1 MSDLDSRRV
10 DTGNNHDTS
19 KLPRAHRQSNHLRSE
34 RTRRGFRLAIE
45 GSSGSLDGEL
55 KIPCSKYH
63 AHRALILA
71 SLTPGKTV
79 INGLSDAGHVRYT
92 IQALRSLGTKIKI
105 DKDTF
110 TVEGGPYSPVSPQV
124 NVGSSGTTLYFLS
137 GLASLSDKPITIIGQ
152 RYFQRRPIKPLLN
165 ALADLG
171 VELDSPNGCPPI
183 SVKPVRPAGGIVRI
197 SGMLS
202 QWISG
207 LLLLAPFCTRHSTII
222 VEGPFNERS
231 YVDLTLRMMGQ
242 FGLEVDVT
250 DDGYRFE
257 IPPNQQPSPA
267 VITLPPDIG
276 SAAFGL
282 AATALHPSDVLLRGL
297 RSPKAAETDHPEAE
311 LLDIISDMGLPMDV
325 DPAAGFVR
333 VRHSGI
339 ELSPIAVDCRS
350 VPDMLP
356 ILSVLATF
364 ARGESYLS
372 NVEHVRL
379 KESDRV
385 SAMLQL
391 NQMGGD
397 VELRGDQLICG
408 GVDELKGAELS
419 SFNDHRVLM
428 ALAIAASR
436 AKGESRLTYP
446 NAYKISYPRFLN
458 EMNGIGMKMSVEVGS
473 VNFETPEVGNG

>member
-10 DTGNNHDTS
+10 DAGNNHDAS
-19 KLPRAHRQSNHLRSE
+19 KLPRVRYQSNRPESE
-34 RTRRGFRLAIE
+34 RARQGFRLAIE
-45 GSSGSLDGEL
+45 GSSGSLAGEL

-71 SLTPGKTV
+71 SLTPGQTI
-79 INGLSDAGHVRYT
+79 INGLSDAGHVRHT

-110 TVEGGPYSPVSPQV
+110 TVEGGPYSPTTSEV

-137 GLASLSDKPITIIGQ
+137 GLASLSDKPVTIVGQ
-152 RYFQRRPIKPLLN
+152 RYFQRRPIRPLLN
-165 ALADLG
+165 ALSDFG

-183 SVKPVRPAGGIVRI
+183 LVKPVRPAGGTVRI

-207 LLLLAPFCTRHSTII
+207 LLLLAPFCSRHSTIV

-231 YVDLTLRMMGQ
+231 YVDLTLRMMAQ
-242 FGLEVDVT
+242 FGLEVVVA
-250 DDGYRFE
+250 DDGCRFE
-257 IPPNQQPSPA
+257 IPPNQQPRPA
-267 VITLPPDIG
+267 TVTLPPDIG

-282 AATALHPSDVLLRGL
+282 AATALHPSDVLLHGL
-297 RSPKAAETDHPEAE
+297 RSTKAQETDHPEAE
-311 LLDIISDMGLPMDV
+311 LLDIISEMGLPMEF
-325 DPAAGFVR
+325 DPVTGFVR

-356 ILSVLATF
+356 ILSVLSTF
-364 ARGESYLS
+364 AQGESYLD

-391 NQMGGD
+391 NRMGGNLQ
-397 VELRGDQLICG
+397 VRGDRLICR
-408 GVDELKGAELS
+408 GVDELRGAELS

-436 AKGESRLTYP
+436 AKGKSRLTYP

-458 EMNGIGMKMSVEVGS
+458 EMNGIGTKMSVQVGS
-473 VNFETPEVGNG
+473 VHFEADEVDNV